1 MLCEA
6 RSPVSDSK
14 RSVFFRIVW
23 TLMAVSLVGCAGQGK
38 LRTPWTP
45 AWDLPPPPVKL
56 APVVRPGALIRA
68 ELENGLQIIVL
79 EDHRLPLVNISLS
92 VRRGSGAVDPELAGL
107 AEFTSE
113 LMNRGAGDWDAL
125 TLAQQ
130 VDDIGASLFIGS
142 DWDSMNVTVRG
153 LSTDMDR
160 LLEIFDSVTR
170 DPRFDPAE
178 AEKTRN
184 EQLAGLEAKK
194 DSPGT
199 LVQWKAMAAIYPS
212 HRYGVPRSGT
222 PESVARLDE
231 KVARALHESYFV
243 PNNAVLSISGDVD
256 ASAFI
261 ARMRKVLADWSPSD
275 VPEQT
280 PPPPIEALATPRI
293 VIVDEP
299 DLVQARI
306 VITHEGIARTDPR
319 RVAAGLMNDTLG
331 GSGFSSRMMKTL
343 RSNEGLTYGVGSGFA
358 LRRQPGPFIV
368 STFTR
373 VAETRRA
380 VNILLGE
387 IEGIRGD
394 HAQTADELMKA
405 KSYNVGQFGLGLETS
420 AAVLDAL
427 VDLELHG
434 LPENS
439 LDTYRARVDAVTLEE
454 VDEIAR
460 ALLHPDR
467 AAIVLLGPAADLVP
481 QFEDLGEIQV
491 VEP

>member
-1 MLCEA
+1 
-6 RSPVSDSK
+6 
-14 RSVFFRIVW
+14 
-23 TLMAVSLVGCAGQGK
+23 
-38 LRTPWTP
+38 
-45 AWDLPPPPVKL
+45 
-56 APVVRPGALIRA
+56 
-68 ELENGLQIIVL
+68 
-79 EDHRLPLVNISLS
+79 
-92 VRRGSGAVDPELAGL
+92 
-107 AEFTSE
+107 
-113 LMNRGAGDWDAL
+113 
-125 TLAQQ
+125 
-130 VDDIGASLFIGS
+130 
-142 DWDSMNVTVRG
+142 
-153 LSTDMDR
+153 
-160 LLEIFDSVTR
+160 
-170 DPRFDPAE
+170 
-178 AEKTRN
+178 
-184 EQLAGLEAKK
+184 
-194 DSPGT
+194 
-199 LVQWKAMAAIYPS
+199 MAAIYPS

-231 KVARALHESYFV
+231 KVARALYESYFV
-243 PNNAVLSISGDVD
+243 PNNAILSISGDVD

-261 ARMRKVLADWSPSD
+261 ARMRKALADWSPSD

-387 IEGIRGD
+387 IEGILGD
-394 HAQTADELMKA
+394 HAQTADELTKA

-420 AAVLDAL
+420 AAVLGAL

-460 ALLHPDR
+460 ALLHPGR